1 LYEEERL
8 ERLRKI
14 KIAASELC
22 FQCEMA
28 LLKLD
33 GPDDCWNC
41 RLLTKKKK
49 KEKRQKLFLCLESV
63 KKISKSS
70 DRKTFDRPTFDQQ
83 KFI

>member
-14 KIAASELC
+14 KIGASELC

-33 GPDDCWNC
+33 GPDDSWNC
-41 RLLTKKKK
+41 RLLTKKK

-63 KKISKSS
+63 KEISKSS
-70 DRKTFDRPTFDQQ
+70 DRKTFDRLTFDQRT
-83 KFI
+83 FI

>member
-1 LYEEERL
+1 MNEEERL

-33 GPDDCWNC
+33 GPDDGRNC
-41 RLLTKKKK
+41 RLLTKK
-49 KEKRQKLFLCLESV
+49 RRRRRDRNYFCA
-63 KKISKSS
+63 SS
-70 DRKTFDRPTFDQQ
+70 Q
-83 KFI
+83 